1 LQPIAD
7 IVADTLESATLPTIF
22 DWLERVERDGE
33 LTSVPLSREDRAGYF
48 PRLIWDL
55 AQRLRSH
62 PKPGRKS
69 VSDAAVRHGKLRHAQ
84 GYSISMIVEESRILQ
99 ICIFETLYNMLS
111 PELFR
116 SVRSNSRTITNEC
129 DLQLKQMLAS
139 FSRGAQNI
147 VA

>member
-1 LQPIAD
+1 M
-7 IVADTLESATLPTIF
+7 
-22 DWLERVERDGE
+22 
-33 LTSVPLSREDRAGYF
+33 
-48 PRLIWDL
+48 
-55 AQRLRSH
+55 
-62 PKPGRKS
+62 
-69 VSDAAVRHGKLRHAQ
+69 SDAAVRHGKLRHAQ